1 LFRSTQNKSSHRPA
15 TSPRLGSPSIL
26 SVDFQLSG
34 NIRSDGEV
42 HIDGVVTGDIYA
54 RRITVGAS
62 ATITGSLE
70 GEAITVSGTVHGL
83 IKGGAVSLTRTA
95 RVYAD
100 ITHGSLAIDAGAL
113 FDGNCR
119 PMTTDNSACV
129 SPVPTELLEVVN
141 STSTNRGRK
150 TVPSVEFQ
158 PTAQDS

>member
-1 LFRSTQNKSSHRPA
+1 MFRSTQNKSNHRPA
-15 TSPRLGSPSIL
+15 TPPRLGSPSIL

-70 GEAITVSGTVHGL
+70 GEAITISGTVHGL
-83 IKGGAVSLTRTA
+83 IKGGAVNLTRTA
-95 RVYAD
+95 RVFAD

-119 PMTTDNSACV
+119 PIASDSAAYV
-129 SPVPTELLEVVN
+129 ATGPTEILGVVN
-141 STSTNRGRK
+141 STSANRSGK
-150 TVPSVEFQ
+150 AMPSVEFK
-158 PTAQDS
+158 PTVQDS